1 MGWPGLWSEIKDI
14 CEEIE
19 IKKAIFDHHLKYM
32 KDNFHKKLEDNKYDD
47 FSVEQPYM
55 DEKSVEV
62 GRTAFKIRSKMVEDI
77 PANLKTNSEEKAETV
92 RRVLVQVLP
101 GESAPW
107 PGPLCGV
114 SRLAGAGLDQHAR
127 PGEVLPGDAEEESSK
142 KYLTKRNLFFQSV
155 VNRGLKAGI
164 AEVGLVKK

>member
-1 MGWPGLWSEIKDI
+1 
-14 CEEIE
+14 
-19 IKKAIFDHHLKYM
+19 M

-92 RRVLVQVLP
+92 RRDC
-101 GESAPW
+101 SA
-107 PGPLCGV
+107 
-114 SRLAGAGLDQHAR
+114 S
-127 PGEVLPGDAEEESSK
+127 EVVTKEKDNSTDKMLEEVI
-142 KYLTKRNLFFQSV
+142 N
-155 VNRGLKAGI
+155 I
-164 AEVGLVKK
+164 

>member
-1 MGWPGLWSEIKDI
+1 MGWPGLWSEVKDI

-92 RRVLVQVLP
+92 RRDCSASTTRRKCSMTRPTVWCVPP
-101 GESAPW
+101 GRGW
-107 PGPLCGV
+107 T
-114 SRLAGAGLDQHAR
+114 R
-127 PGEVLPGDAEEESSK
+127 PTCS
-142 KYLTKRNLFFQSV
+142 TW
-155 VNRGLKAGI
+155 
-164 AEVGLVKK
+164 